1 MFKVVHCNLVHS
13 SLCTVFFQ
21 YLSQVDILFTSNGQ
35 DDQENEHLYECQIDK
50 LDNGTQTTINI
61 PLQLNELE
69 ITDGIKG
76 IVKENDYLKMQT
88 KVSLDPTCGLPPGRV
103 RFDKSVV
110 LEYHLYTR
118 YSVKGSVTQNDR
130 LEHEMKN
137 THVSHYYKL
146 QNLGPSITN
155 KNHRFTLAL
164 PKGVNENIN
173 EEPNSQLNCSKST
186 TTGSLGKVI
195 GVDICSHALPT
206 SRYDFVMSSEF
217 VQYKCIVG
225 K

>member
-1 MFKVVHCNLVHS
+1 ML
-13 SLCTVFFQ
+13 TVDTLFA
-21 YLSQVDILFTSNGQ
+21 SILQ
-35 DDQENEHLYECQIDK
+35 DDQENEYVYECQIDK
-50 LDNGTQTTINI
+50 LDNGMQTTINI

-76 IVKENDYLKMQT
+76 ILKIDDYQKMQT
-88 KVSLDPTCGLPPGRV
+88 KVSLEPTCGLPPGMV
-103 RFDKSVV
+103 RFDKSVT

-118 YSVKGSVTQNDR
+118 YSVKGSVHQNDR

-137 THVSHYYKL
+137 TTVSHYYKL
-146 QNLGPSITN
+146 QNIGPSITN

-164 PKGVNENIN
+164 PKAVNENIRV
-173 EEPNSQLNCSKST
+173 EPNSQLNCSKST
-186 TTGSLGKVI
+186 TTGSLGNVI
-195 GVDICSHALPT
+195 GVDICNHALPT
-206 SRYDFVMSSEF
+206 SRYDFVISSEF

>member
-1 MFKVVHCNLVHS
+1 ML
-13 SLCTVFFQ
+13 T
-21 YLSQVDILFTSNGQ
+21 VDILFASNEQDGQ
-35 DDQENEHLYECQIDK
+35 DNEYLYECQIDK
-50 LDNGTQTTINI
+50 LENGMQTTINI

-69 ITDGIKG
+69 ITGSIKG
-76 IVKENDYLKMQT
+76 IVKVDDYQNMKT

-118 YSVKGSVTQNDR
+118 YSVKGSVPQNDR

-137 THVSHYYKL
+137 TRVSHYYKL

-164 PKGVNENIN
+164 PKGVNENII
-173 EEPNSQLNCSKST
+173 EEPNSEVNCSKST

>member
-1 MFKVVHCNLVHS
+1 MAYILKPAYVKMFFLII
-13 SLCTVFFQ
+13 Q
-21 YLSQVDILFTSNGQ
+21 YL
-35 DDQENEHLYECQIDK
+35 
-50 LDNGTQTTINI
+50 LDWH
-61 PLQLNELE
+61 
-69 ITDGIKG
+69 
-76 IVKENDYLKMQT
+76 
-88 KVSLDPTCGLPPGRV
+88 VSFIGN
-103 RFDKSVV
+103 
-110 LEYHLYTR
+110 TR
-118 YSVKGSVTQNDR
+118 TTQNDR

-137 THVSHYYKL
+137 TRVSHYYKL
-146 QNLGPSITN
+146 HNLGPSITN

-164 PKGVNENIN
+164 PNGVNENII

-186 TTGSLGKVI
+186 TTGSLGKII